1 MQRNT
6 LVPFLFALSLLA
18 GTCTTVQAAECSNE
32 WDGYVIAT
40 YRADFWCSEPP
51 SEYTD
56 ARCAEKIAEW
66 DNAWSGYADCMHFE
80 YDMPRP

>member
-1 MQRNT
+1 MLRKS
-6 LVPFLFALSLLA
+6 LSCALFALALLA
-18 GTCTTVQAAECSNE
+18 GACTTVQAAQCSNE

-51 SEYTD
+51 SEYMD
-56 ARCAEKIAEW
+56 AMCAEKIEDW
-66 DNAWSGYADCMHFE
+66 DNAWYRYADCMHYE

>member
-1 MQRNT
+1 MHRKA
-6 LVPFLFALSLLA
+6 LSSVLFALALLA
-18 GTCTTVQAAECSNE
+18 GASTTVQAAQCGSE

-56 ARCAEKIAEW
+56 AKCVEKIEEW
-66 DNAWSGYADCMHFE
+66 DNAWNRYADCMH
-80 YDMPRP
+80 YDSSTPRP